1 MLDSE
6 DGFYKKDCLKKQKTL
21 LRQVLTEEDT
31 SALDEDKD
39 NEEIKNKG
47 KNKNFFIRRLI

>member
-39 NEEIKNKG
+39 DEEIKNKG
-47 KNKNFFIRRLI
+47 KK